1 MKKIIFIVVLVIIL
15 LFVLYNF
22 TPVFAP
28 LKETILY
35 TKYVSDNGFLHV
47 DGTSI
52 KNNKNNDFE
61 LMGLSSHGLQWY
73 NQLLTYDNLKTLK
86 DTWEINVFRI
96 AMYTDENGYINN
108 KDEMKQKLI
117 EITNNLI
124 DLDMYVIIDWHT
136 LKDNDPNK
144 YKEDAKVF
152 FDEIST
158 LYKDSPNI
166 IYEICNEPSG
176 NTVTWDDQ
184 IKPYAEEIIPIIRKN
199 APKSLIIVGTPNWC
213 KDLTSPSNNKLNYEN
228 ILYSCH
234 FYAGT
239 HKQELRDEID
249 KALQNNL
256 PVIVSEWGTTDASGN
271 GSVDIE
277 ESKKWIEYLNSKK
290 ISHINWSFSNKN
302 ESSAIIRQD
311 YLENPDNNDTSNNED
326 NLKND
331 FNDYLTESGKF
342 VKSIFN

>member
-1 MKKIIFIVVLVIIL
+1 MCIARVYDNSIENYILSFVWTFSNIFYLFISIVFDLRYKRYDYKNFVPNKINKYSKLALIRREKQNEKNNFYSSLVIIL

-52 KNNKNNDFE
+52 KNNKNNHFE
-61 LMGLSSHGLQWY
+61 IMGLSSHGLQWY

-86 DTWEINVFRI
+86 DTWKINVFRI

-213 KDLTSPSNNKLNYEN
+213 KDLTSLL
-228 ILYSCH
+228 I
-234 FYAGT
+234 
-239 HKQELRDEID
+239 
-249 KALQNNL
+249 
-256 PVIVSEWGTTDASGN
+256 
-271 GSVDIE
+271 
-277 ESKKWIEYLNSKK
+277 
-290 ISHINWSFSNKN
+290 IN
-302 ESSAIIRQD
+302 
-311 YLENPDNNDTSNNED
+311 
-326 NLKND
+326 
-331 FNDYLTESGKF
+331 
-342 VKSIFN
+342 

>member
-1 MKKIIFIVVLVIIL
+1 M
-15 LFVLYNF
+15 
-22 TPVFAP
+22 
-28 LKETILY
+28 
-35 TKYVSDNGFLHV
+35 
-47 DGTSI
+47 
-52 KNNKNNDFE
+52 
-61 LMGLSSHGLQWY
+61 
-73 NQLLTYDNLKTLK
+73 
-86 DTWEINVFRI
+86 
-96 AMYTDENGYINN
+96 
-108 KDEMKQKLI
+108 
-117 EITNNLI
+117 
-124 DLDMYVIIDWHT
+124 
-136 LKDNDPNK
+136 
-144 YKEDAKVF
+144 
-152 FDEIST
+152 
-158 LYKDSPNI
+158 
-166 IYEICNEPSG
+166 
-176 NTVTWDDQ
+176 
-184 IKPYAEEIIPIIRKN
+184 
-199 APKSLIIVGTPNWC
+199 
-213 KDLTSPSNNKLNYEN
+213 
-228 ILYSCH
+228 YSCH

-290 ISHINWSFSNKN
+290 ISYINWSFSNKN

>member
-1 MKKIIFIVVLVIIL
+1 MKTVILII
-15 LFVLYNF
+15 
-22 TPVFAP
+22 
-28 LKETILY
+28 K
-35 TKYVSDNGFLHV
+35 
-47 DGTSI
+47 
-52 KNNKNNDFE
+52 
-61 LMGLSSHGLQWY
+61 
-73 NQLLTYDNLKTLK
+73 
-86 DTWEINVFRI
+86 
-96 AMYTDENGYINN
+96 
-108 KDEMKQKLI
+108 MKQKLI

>member
-28 LKETILY
+28 LKENILY

-86 DTWEINVFRI
+86 DTWKINVFRI

-199 APKSLIIVGTPNWC
+199 APKSFF
-213 KDLTSPSNNKLNYEN
+213 KLSSLLE
-228 ILYSCH
+228 
-234 FYAGT
+234 
-239 HKQELRDEID
+239 
-249 KALQNNL
+249 
-256 PVIVSEWGTTDASGN
+256 VSLLSGF
-271 GSVDIE
+271 
-277 ESKKWIEYLNSKK
+277 SK
-290 ISHINWSFSNKN
+290 
-302 ESSAIIRQD
+302 
-311 YLENPDNNDTSNNED
+311 
-326 NLKND
+326 
-331 FNDYLTESGKF
+331 
-342 VKSIFN
+342 